1 MMVDVRTDLL
11 SAKTRFLINS
21 AVAELFRVNVAF
33 ISFIVKLNFG
43 ELLLKARS
51 ITNLADDAIVPS
63 VIEVLQQQLPK

>member
-21 AVAELFRVNVAF
+21 AVAELFRVNVPF
-33 ISFIVKLNFG
+33 ISFIVKLNLG
-43 ELLLKARS
+43 ELLLKALS
-51 ITNLADDAIVPS
+51 ITNLADDAIMPF